1 MFSNNTSTK
10 YKSRSQFTAADQ
22 NYGLA
27 EPLIDTMTKEDY
39 DQKKLLFLQ
48 KINEAD
54 RTEIEIFTRDQSN
67 NSLWFKERR
76 LRITA
81 SNFGTICKMR
91 PYTSCKKKIHSL
103 LYAPNPQTKQLNYGN
118 VMESKGRKKF
128 EEIYNLNVQKCGLII
143 DSDIPYLAASPGN
156 YLLNYR
162 CIFFVVILISFF
174 LIRWSSWRK
183 CHNRN

>member
-1 MFSNNTSTK
+1 MFSNNANTK
-10 YKSRSQFTAADQ
+10 YKSRSQLTAADQ

-39 DQKKLLFLQ
+39 DKKKLLFLQ

-54 RTEIEIFTRDQSN
+54 RTEIEICTRDQSN

-91 PYTSCKKKIHSL
+91 PYTSCKKKIHSF
-103 LYAPNPQTKQLNYGN
+103 LYAPNSHTKQLTYGN

-128 EEIYNLNVQKCGLII
+128 EEMYSLNVQTCGLII

-156 YLLNYR
+156 LLNYR
-162 CIFFVVILISFF
+162 CIFL
-174 LIRWSSWRK
+174 
-183 CHNRN
+183 